1 MRLVVNR
8 DEATGEFQPLTN
20 EYHPVVTDVKLLHLT
35 DQFNFIKGDTDDSF
49 TGTWRTNL
57 AKKLYGKDEH
67 YLTEEEKS
75 IVYEKSVK
83 KVQGLAKRM
92 NYSFTEDELQRVVGM
107 NNGANRESLSVTPP
121 VAISIENITLPLYAH
136 HFKKAWGQVWHPM
149 CSESV
154 IKIFRR
160 LLSNFFPEEQ
170 HYCYFNEQ
178 QYLDDPNETPVLYYS
193 TDPKYRQHATQETR
207 EENNAFYQQIQGEKA
222 HSTELAIQ
230 TALEEAVLEHQN
242 CAQSDGTPAWQT
254 YLEIVEISN
263 KGRGYRARC
272 DIPLVTCIMH
282 DTPLISLSF
291 PCSTFANDQGQ
302 YPPHIMEGLILQVLE
317 NKEYFDLLSPQV
329 ASRRYSKEV
338 SPYPSRY
345 SNKMWQLAHEKVLSN
360 MFSGDSPDS
369 NMFNRRRILKLG
381 EELCISYLPNTY
393 LPRDERQRLLLLQGF
408 ECRCERCSAEPI
420 YEKDIPLT
428 ADINLSPLSNKKI
441 TPLRHRYDQLMSD
454 FQSTFGRS
462 TPWSRLAW
470 LMEAERWLT
479 DAGKPPYQLHEFHW
493 LAVHIYKLLRDRYKT
508 MYLSHAGDREAMR
521 KKVLH
526 YGKLVIRA
534 EFAVLQPLDPCKQ
547 GVDAFLDDWND
558 MDMPKNGA
566 WKLLKELEPNAELI
580 IKQLNE

>member
-242 CAQSDGTPAWQT
+242 CAQS
-254 YLEIVEISN
+254 
-263 KGRGYRARC
+263 
-272 DIPLVTCIMH
+272 
-282 DTPLISLSF
+282 
-291 PCSTFANDQGQ
+291 
-302 YPPHIMEGLILQVLE
+302 
-317 NKEYFDLLSPQV
+317 
-329 ASRRYSKEV
+329 
-338 SPYPSRY
+338 
-345 SNKMWQLAHEKVLSN
+345 
-360 MFSGDSPDS
+360 
-369 NMFNRRRILKLG
+369 G